1 MMKRKKKKLNVIKVF
16 KTLCMIVGFIVIA
29 NYTANLI
36 TQAGIYMQSITESPR
51 TPYYTEPPKNY
62 ADSEEYQELLEEIE
76 EKRNLDGLGAN
87 ENE

>member
-1 MMKRKKKKLNVIKVF
+1 MKRKKLNLIKVF
-16 KTLCMIVGFIVIA
+16 KALCMVVGFIVIA

-36 TQAGIYMQSITESPR
+36 TQTGVYMQSITERPR

-62 ADSEEYQELLEEIE
+62 ADTEEYKELLREIE
-76 EKRNLDGLGAN
+76 EKRKLDELGTD